1 MVILLGSM
9 VKDMSNAMIEHS
21 IVMMNFVTEVASQ
34 ISDSLCKVFTDAVKY
49 RWAEND
55 NIPVEPDVS
64 INCDIRARKGN
75 TFLNSPRFIMEILS
89 PSTESGDR
97 GFKMD
102 LYRRAEVN
110 EYWIADWQKRKVECY
125 TLDYNGEGEPQYYLN
140 CVITEQNKEELR
152 LVMFPHIKVSF
163 DNLFRID

>member
-1 MVILLGSM
+1 MGST
-9 VKDMSNAMIEHS
+9 VKDMSNALIEHS
-21 IVMMNFVTEVASQ
+21 IVMMNFVTEVGPQ

-125 TLDYNGEGEPQYYLN
+125 TLDYNEEGEPQYYLN